1 MQPPSIDVRR
11 REVIE
16 LLLAIAIVFAG
27 CQPETARKAEQAA
40 KEVVDGREEL
50 EQAAREAPAQ
60 IGSASQ
66 ELSEA
71 ARLFTER
78 KQSRIAA
85 LRGEH
90 SVIATQVKLISTMA
104 EYFPLSDQGRADVN
118 NKLTELQMRLDEA
131 GNHIEGLTGVGAE
144 QWSARDDAVRD
155 AMDELDAARRAAWR
169 ALQDA
174 PRPHPTAS

>member
-1 MQPPSIDVRR
+1 MV
-11 REVIE
+11 
-16 LLLAIAIVFAG
+16 LAVAG
-27 CQPETARKAEQAA
+27 CQPETARKADRAAQDVIEQREDLKHAT
-40 KEVVDGREEL
+40 REE
-50 EQAAREAPAQ
+50 PAQ

-66 ELSEA
+66 ELSDA
-71 ARLFTER
+71 ARLFIER
-78 KQSRIAA
+78 KRVRIAA

-118 NKLTELQMRLDEA
+118 NKLTELQMRLDAA
-131 GNHIEGLTGVGAE
+131 GNQIEGLAGVGAE